1 VAVVVRNF
9 FYCHNFSL
17 VLCAKYISPLLYNH
31 ICQPERSYEYHY
43 PTGKPQMLTL
53 KEKTSMQTERKNTNI
68 DPKEKHKHRPKGKTI
83 HPKKNR
89 KPKGKK

>member
-1 VAVVVRNF
+1 VAVVVRIF
-9 FYCHNFSL
+9 FYSHNFSL

-43 PTGKPQMLTL
+43 PAGKPQMLTL

-68 DPKEKHKHRPKGKTI
+68 DPKEKPYTQRKTVNPKE
-83 HPKKNR
+83 KNNA
-89 KPKGKK
+89 KQNTS